1 MAVTG
6 TLPYDLNNLLGGA
19 ARVVISDDAT
29 ALPSI
34 PDSIEDV
41 ITPNDAGNYAAK
53 AGWKDAGATVEGTN
67 YSRDLETDG
76 YEIEQTQGFVFEE
89 VTEVSR
95 TLDVSFG
102 EITPELIRIVENAG
116 AAGTVAA
123 TATEVAQKQIKFG
136 SITSLEVRR
145 VCFLA
150 QRNKKSGIVVEADGV
165 ERGRFV
171 MLCLYSVTIAAESS
185 EVEVAKGS
193 LTGLPCTFTAFPED
207 GQAQGEEW
215 GTWLFEDAGDLTP

>member
-19 ARVVISDDAT
+19 ARVVVSDDAT
-29 ALPSI
+29 ALPAI
-34 PDSIEDV
+34 PATIESV
-41 ITPNDAGNYAAK
+41 IDPELDNEYVAK
-53 AGWKDAGATVEGTN
+53 TGWKDAGATTEGTS

-95 TLDVSFG
+95 TLDVTFG
-102 EITPELIRIVENAG
+102 EITPELVRIVENAG

-123 TATEVAQKQIKFG
+123 TLTQVAQKAIKFG
-136 SITSLEVRR
+136 SITTLDVRR
-145 VCFLA
+145 VCFIA
-150 QRNKKSGIVVEADGV
+150 MRSPKSGLVIEPDGT

-207 GQAQGEEW
+207 GQPQGQEW